1 MSDPGPLA
9 QRDSVA
15 RQVKRPA
22 PTAGGPRPGPAGAAG
37 PARPPAPGRPA
48 PRGGGRPAHARLLS
62 LPSRLAMWG
71 GLIIG
76 LAVFVLFG
84 IVPVAANVVVSFTDY
99 SGLAGSS
106 TSFDGF
112 TNYVQLVTAQR
123 PGFVA
128 SLMATV
134 IFVVGV
140 TVVQNAIGMMLAH
153 RLQGDS
159 RSASFLRILAF
170 LPIVLGVTIV
180 GLIWLLLLDPSGSPG
195 ATAFSA
201 FGVQSAFFGSSTLA
215 MPLVI
220 VVQVWQNLGFTMVV
234 FVGGLKAIPRS
245 VYDAAALDG
254 VTAWRRF
261 RNITWP
267 LMAPSVTVNVLLA
280 VIGSLTTYNLIYVL
294 TDGAFNTDTLGMLA
308 FNSAFGPSADLGYGA
323 AVTTVLFVV
332 TLIVALPLAAA
343 LRARERRLLT

>member
-1 MSDPGPLA
+1 LTQPDSLAHQVNHPVAATDSRPPGRTGRGGP
-9 QRDSVA
+9 
-15 RQVKRPA
+15 
-22 PTAGGPRPGPAGAAG
+22 AGGPRRTRQGRQGRR
-37 PARPPAPGRPA
+37 PARRAA
-48 PRGGGRPAHARLLS
+48 DARLLS
-62 LPSRLAMWG
+62 LPSRMVMWG
-71 GLIIG
+71 GLIVG

-84 IVPVAANVVVSFTDY
+84 IVPVAANMVVSFTNY

-112 TNYVQLVTAQR
+112 TNYLQLVTTQR

-128 SLMATV
+128 SLVATV

-153 RLQGDS
+153 RLQADG
-159 RSASFLRILAF
+159 RMASFLRILVF
-170 LPIVLGVTIV
+170 LPIVLGVTVV
-180 GLIWLLLLDPSGSPG
+180 GLIWLLLFDPSGSPG
-195 ATAFSA
+195 TSAFSA
-201 FGVQSAFFGSSTLA
+201 LGVHSSFFGSNTAA

-220 VVQVWQNLGFTMVV
+220 VVQVCQNLGFTMVV

-254 VTAWRRF
+254 VTPWRRF
-261 RNITWP
+261 HHITWP

-332 TLIVALPLAAA
+332 ALLVALPLATA
-343 LRARERRLLT
+343 LRARERRLLS